1 MGGGIGQWIDQF
13 FILVKDQF
21 EQISEQLHDIRN
33 FLSPVDVRLQTLGHQ
48 IEKSRIAFESRTT
61 QLESKIVQNS
71 SDISQHAEQLRQI
84 RLFLKMPDTIEN
96 RPAAPVHE
104 DKQNPAAIPP
114 TVPPA

>member
-1 MGGGIGQWIDQF
+1 M
-13 FILVKDQF
+13 KDQF

-33 FLSPVDVRLQTLGHQ
+33 FLSPLDVRLQTLGHQ
-48 IEKSRIAFESRTT
+48 IEKNRISFESRTM

-71 SDISQHAEQLRQI
+71 SDISLHSEQIRQI
-84 RLFLKMPDTIEN
+84 RLFLKMPETMDS